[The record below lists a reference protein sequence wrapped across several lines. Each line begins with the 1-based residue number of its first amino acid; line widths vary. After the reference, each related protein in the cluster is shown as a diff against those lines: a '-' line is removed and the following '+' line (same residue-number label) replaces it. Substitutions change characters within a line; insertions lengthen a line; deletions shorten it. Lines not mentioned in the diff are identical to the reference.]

1 MRCTVCGEYTSKSIL
16 KERCICQACY
26 QYIRNGGIVHAP
38 SPKGVLTF
46 DENSNPICHI
56 CGQAHRKLGTHIYW
70 HHHMTVEEY
79 KRFYKLNSADQLT
92 NPEYREKMRQHVL
105 DNPDVIRR
113 NLIEAGRRTRYQNQ
127 DPRCTGRRNKKY
139 KTPVV
144 SFAYADTQASTT

>member
-1 MRCTVCGEYTSKSIL
+1 
-16 KERCICQACY
+16 
-26 QYIRNGGIVHAP
+26 
-38 SPKGVLTF
+38 
-46 DENSNPICHI
+46 
-56 CGQAHRKLGTHIYW
+56 
-70 HHHMTVEEY
+70 MTVEEY